1 MVCLFAV
8 ILYCKKIISNM
19 NTRIKWTEVDPAAYQ
34 AMSAVQ
40 AYVNNCS
47 LDKKLVYLV
56 EIRASQIN
64 GCAFCLDMHCF
75 HAREIGE
82 TEQRLYTVAGWREA
96 PFFSDRERA
105 ALALTEAVTL
115 VSSTNVP
122 DDVYNEA
129 ARHFS
134 DKEIVELL
142 MLIVTINGWNRMV
155 VSTRKLPAERK

>member
-1 MVCLFAV
+1 
-8 ILYCKKIISNM
+8 M
-19 NTRIKWTEVDPAAYQ
+19 NTRIQWTEIDPAATE

-40 AYVNNCS
+40 AYVTNSS
-47 LDKKLVYLV
+47 LDKKLVYPV

-64 GCAFCLDMHCF
+64 GCAYCLDMHCF

-82 TEQRLYTVAGWREA
+82 TEQRLYTVAEMAEA
-96 PFFSDRERA
+96 PFFSDKERA

-115 VSSTNVP
+115 VSSSNVP
-122 DDVYNEA
+122 HDVYNEA

-134 DKEIVELL
+134 DKEMVELL

-155 VSTRKLPAERK
+155 VSTRKLTVERVI

>member
-1 MVCLFAV
+1 M
-8 ILYCKKIISNM
+8 K
-19 NTRIKWTEVDPAAYQ
+19 TRIQWTEVDPAAYK

-96 PFFSDRERA
+96 PFFSDKERA

-134 DKEIVELL
+134 DKEMVELL

-155 VSTRKLPAERK
+155 VSTRKLPVERK